1 MANTGERQKHRS
13 PVNIIAVDIGTTTIS
28 CHHFDQSG
36 ISVYQTSRKVRKIK
50 AYSKLDLAFRNRRK
64 HDLFFSTFISFK
76 KTQMKNFQPDEEFSC
91 SSDPNSCAN
100 YEGLTFDYLAT
111 SSLLIGSRKSVKKLA
126 QIEPYSYDV

>member
-50 AYSKLDLAFRNRRK
+50 AYSKLDLAFRNRR
-64 HDLFFSTFISFK
+64 
-76 KTQMKNFQPDEEFSC
+76 NFQPDEEFSC

-100 YEGLTFDYLAT
+100 YYEGLTFDYLAT